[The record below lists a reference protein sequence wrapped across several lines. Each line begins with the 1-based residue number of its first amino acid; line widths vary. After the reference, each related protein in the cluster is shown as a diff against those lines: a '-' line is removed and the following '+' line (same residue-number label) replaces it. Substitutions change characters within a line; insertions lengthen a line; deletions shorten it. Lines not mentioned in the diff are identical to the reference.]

1 MFRIGIDL
9 GGTNIKAVI
18 LDKNNRILASDTCP
32 THASDGFDGVMKSIC
47 GSVARMQASL
57 SAQLTD
63 SGDISPDPKEAAFS
77 PASFCGGMTVP
88 GQICG
93 PGGPVLYAPNIG
105 WHDVDPVGYLRDH
118 LGISFKL
125 ANDADAIALAEA
137 VVGAGA
143 DYPSILMLALGTG
156 VGGAYILDRKIF
168 DGFGLFGGEFGHI
181 PLVHGGRPCPC
192 GITGCFEQYCSA
204 SGLARIARE
213 ALEENLKACKD
224 STDHGDA
231 CRVTLLWDLCGHD
244 PERLNTV
251 HLFEAAKKEDPTA
264 VRVLT
269 DFFDHL
275 SEGITGLVNIFS
287 PGAVIIGGGLAEAG
301 DALFIPVNERVSR
314 MTYGSSYIPAPPVLK
329 ASGGIYT
336 GAVGAALLQ
345 EA

>member
-192 GITGCFEQYCSA
+192 GGPPSP
-204 SGLARIARE
+204 
-213 ALEENLKACKD
+213 
-224 STDHGDA
+224 
-231 CRVTLLWDLCGHD
+231 LCG
-244 PERLNTV
+244 
-251 HLFEAAKKEDPTA
+251 
-264 VRVLT
+264 VRSSVPCGVSLRT
-269 DFFDHL
+269 
-275 SEGITGLVNIFS
+275 
-287 PGAVIIGGGLAEAG
+287 P
-301 DALFIPVNERVSR
+301 RRSR
-314 MTYGSSYIPAPPVLK
+314 M
-329 ASGGIYT
+329 
-336 GAVGAALLQ
+336 
-345 EA
+345 